1 MEILY
6 HAPDFPHTHYVITST
21 GFTFKTDKVAY
32 AKPKQKEKD
41 AGLNIDL
48 DDIQFWCLR
57 NVVNKKT
64 PTEGGTVGVVK
75 LVNQF
80 FLAFAFELREI

>member
-48 DDIQFWCLR
+48 DDIQF
-57 NVVNKKT
+57 
-64 PTEGGTVGVVK
+64 
-75 LVNQF
+75 
-80 FLAFAFELREI
+80 